1 LDFKSLI
8 GRLPSQQLTVNNS
21 QLTDEKD
28 RLKDIEK
35 ARKEKIL
42 SQKVY
47 QLEKELA
54 PVLEEME
61 RIGIKLDIDF
71 LEILSK
77 KINTKLQELESKIY
91 KLAGINFNINSSQQL
106 SEILFKKLNI
116 SVDGLRKTPGGVIS
130 IAAPELLKLKGKH
143 KIIDL
148 ILEFRE
154 LMKLKTTYVD
164 TLPELT
170 DKNGRIHTNYHQLGT
185 ATGRLSS
192 SDPNLQNIPI
202 RGEWGKDLRKA
213 FIAERGYKLISVDYS
228 QIELR
233 IAACLAKDKKMIKAF
248 KDNKDIHKLTAAEV
262 NNVSLDKVTDN
273 MRFEAKALNFGVLY
287 GMSVI
292 GFAQAAGIARDRA
305 KKFIDEYMRDFSG
318 IAKYVKRIKEEAK
331 KKGYVETILGR
342 RRYLP
347 QINSSDFLMRHA
359 AERMAINMPIQ
370 GTAADII
377 KAAMIRIFKNLSPE
391 ARLLLQ
397 VHDELVLEV
406 REDKTKEIGE
416 IVKDAMENVLK
427 EPIFKSV
434 KSIFKVPLNVDVK
447 IGDNWGEMENYA

>member
-1 LDFKSLI
+1 
-8 GRLPSQQLTVNNS
+8 
-21 QLTDEKD
+21 
-28 RLKDIEK
+28 
-35 ARKEKIL
+35 
-42 SQKVY
+42 
-47 QLEKELA
+47 
-54 PVLEEME
+54 
-61 RIGIKLDIDF
+61 
-71 LEILSK
+71 
-77 KINTKLQELESKIY
+77 
-91 KLAGINFNINSSQQL
+91 
-106 SEILFKKLNI
+106 
-116 SVDGLRKTPGGVIS
+116 
-130 IAAPELLKLKGKH
+130 
-143 KIIDL
+143 
-148 ILEFRE
+148 
-154 LMKLKTTYVD
+154 
-164 TLPELT
+164 
-170 DKNGRIHTNYHQLGT
+170 
-185 ATGRLSS
+185 
-192 SDPNLQNIPI
+192 
-202 RGEWGKDLRKA
+202 
-213 FIAERGYKLISVDYS
+213 
-228 QIELR
+228 
-233 IAACLAKDKKMIKAF
+233 
-248 KDNKDIHKLTAAEV
+248 
-262 NNVSLDKVTDN
+262 